1 MGTLQNGQFLK
12 GDAQSPQQPKW
23 PHGIKI
29 TDGGF
34 SKQMAHTDF
43 SVGAEEEEE
52 EEEEEGIEEEE
63 ESEGEGIG
71 EGCGDCIVVA

>member
-1 MGTLQNGQFLK
+1 MDSMGTLQNGQFLK

-34 SKQMAHTDF
+34 SKQMAQTDF
-43 SVGAEEEEE
+43 SVGVEEEEDDDDD
-52 EEEEEGIEEEE
+52 EGIE
-63 ESEGEGIG
+63 EGIG